1 MMPFIIG
8 SKSIKHLEIIKD
20 LYDCCTENYKTLLRK
35 IRPKKGRDTI
45 CSQIGKLTTQLRQVS
60 PHSSIDTMQ
69 VSQHSCFFFF
79 LETDQLILKFL
90 WKNKEVK

>member
-45 CSQIGKLTTQLRQVS
+45 CSQIGKLTTQL
-60 PHSSIDTMQ
+60 
-69 VSQHSCFFFF
+69 
-79 LETDQLILKFL
+79 
-90 WKNKEVK
+90 